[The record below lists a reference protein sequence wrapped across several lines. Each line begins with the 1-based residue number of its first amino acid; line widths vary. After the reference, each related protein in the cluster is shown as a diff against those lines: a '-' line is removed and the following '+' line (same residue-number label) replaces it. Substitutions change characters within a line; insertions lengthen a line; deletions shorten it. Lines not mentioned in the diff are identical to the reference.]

1 MNVGEGTGQLPE
13 DWEESYAGEGSDD
26 SNWNREEGNTEEY
39 SAAWAESE
47 NDQEES
53 AQWNLDFQTDE
64 VRSQEESFME
74 NVDWMNLFK
83 IRGTGEKAMK
93 FRNRISDKMKIRG

>member
-13 DWEESYAGEGSDD
+13 DWEESYVGEGSDD

-39 SAAWAESE
+39 SAAWVESE

-53 AQWNLDFQTDE
+53 AQWNLDFRQMRYVLRKKALWKME
-64 VRSQEESFME
+64 YCGRSRDS
-74 NVDWMNLFK
+74 
-83 IRGTGEKAMK
+83 
-93 FRNRISDKMKIRG
+93 